1 MVNILERTD
10 PPMMGSGWTI
20 KLTVMELIC
29 GKMGANIGVSGH
41 KMTCR
46 DTAST
51 SILMEY
57 VTTVNTWLTKKKGTE
72 CTIGLTDAVTKDGG
86 TRASNTDWAHTL
98 IAPRVVLNTVCGK
111 TESAL
116 NGLTSKLVC
125 KLIRVALTSLRTSL
139 SPRVQTP

>member
-1 MVNILERTD
+1 MVNTLGRTD

-51 SILMEY
+51 STLMEY
-57 VTTVNTWLTKKKGTE
+57 VTTGNTWLTRKKGTE
-72 CTIGLTDAVTKDGG
+72 CTIGLMQHGLG
-86 TRASNTDWAHTL
+86 TYIDSAKSSVKYGLWENGK
-98 IAPRVVLNTVCGK
+98 RVK
-111 TESAL
+111 WFDE
-116 NGLTSKLVC
+116 
-125 KLIRVALTSLRTSL
+125 
-139 SPRVQTP
+139 